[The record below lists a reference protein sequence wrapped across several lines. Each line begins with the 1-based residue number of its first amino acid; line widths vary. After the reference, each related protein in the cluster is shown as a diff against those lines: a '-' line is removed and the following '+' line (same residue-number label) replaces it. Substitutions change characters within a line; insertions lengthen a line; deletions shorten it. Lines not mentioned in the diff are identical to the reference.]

1 MYVFSRNPLGT
12 CCIGFL
18 ADFWQSALYK
28 TEFCWKPTAV
38 GSLNNRKN
46 LGESALMVGRICPP
60 GWNRIK
66 VSENV
71 GRTVRPC
78 RYTSLLYLWLNTS
91 SIYFLLNLGSKPHNS
106 LIAPSRIQ
114 MYLCNKEGIIADI
127 LQLEKR
133 YIARGR
139 VCGIVV
145 FSCKV
150 LYALLFLPLCLGA
163 KNGQINQLSK
173 LKLAINVK

>member
-1 MYVFSRNPLGT
+1 MYP
-12 CCIGFL
+12 
-18 ADFWQSALYK
+18 
-28 TEFCWKPTAV
+28 
-38 GSLNNRKN
+38 
-46 LGESALMVGRICPP
+46 
-60 GWNRIK
+60 
-66 VSENV
+66 
-71 GRTVRPC
+71 
-78 RYTSLLYLWLNTS
+78 
-91 SIYFLLNLGSKPHNS
+91 FLLNLSLKPHNS

-163 KNGQINQLSK
+163 KNGQINLEIRVILILKASNKGSDLLTIFVYSRDQMAGKNSSWPFLELNLS
-173 LKLAINVK
+173 LAVKTELSLCKAWLFFCQNHFKVCLSLHGLRYTYICTELNLALPIFE